1 MPTTLRFA
9 TINEIC
15 ADVQTAIQALSLF
28 ESVVRFHGSKF
39 ETIRSAIENTIR
51 CPACIIQ
58 PGIGNFDEQ
67 SVANGRT
74 VGLVLYLVTEEQV
87 LTEDAEYASLAT
99 LAEAVMDAF
108 LPAAATAADDR
119 AINDVLYRPLGWSA
133 IDFDSQYDV
142 YRVNLLAWDCR
153 RNRA

>member
-1 MPTTLRFA
+1 MPLRFA
-9 TINEIC
+9 TLNEIC
-15 ADVQTAIQALSLF
+15 SDVQSHIDDLGLF
-28 ESVVRFHGSKF
+28 EAVVRFHGSKF
-39 ETIRSAIENTIR
+39 ETIRQAVENTVR

-58 PGIGNFDEQ
+58 PGIGNFDEE
-67 SVANGRT
+67 SHANGRT
-74 VGLVLYLVTEEQV
+74 VWLVLYLVTEEQI
-87 LTEDAEYASLAT
+87 LTTDAEYADLAT

-108 LPAAATAADDR
+108 LPEAATAADDR

-142 YRVNLLAWDCR
+142 YRINLLAWDCR